1 MARDRDDD
9 DYDDRPARSGGPK
22 GPLDGMFANTN
33 IAILVLFAVCC
44 RGIALILSLVC
55 FFTAKDPKAKS
66 IATIV
71 MIIDGAII
79 VLGIILNFAGVFAGM
94 NANR

>member
-1 MARDRDDD
+1 MA
-9 DYDDRPARSGGPK
+9 A
-22 GPLDGMFANTN
+22 T
-33 IAILVLFAVCC
+33 
-44 RGIALILSLVC
+44 SLVC

-66 IATIV
+66 NATIV

-79 VLGIILNFAGVFAGM
+79 VLGIILNFAGEFAGM